1 MVNNFQRVVQDTY
14 SPPKK
19 TVDERQREV
28 IEELIRV
35 QNLPHYSEINVSSG
49 DDDEK
54 REVSDDTTSVEWE
67 ELVSRIGSNS
77 NEISTVEP
85 EEFDQIKNNGYDA
98 DCGTDRDNYYCGCEY
113 CSFDYVKVNK
123 RQQGEQAWEE
133 LLEDFSTEKV
143 AEHCKCYGGTI
154 HFSEISSPIQ
164 QVYFCQFLPI
174 LARHRNVFLSFN
186 GEDLDEDE
194 SYGWLTFRHM
204 AKLILAGR
212 ACDFHKGK
220 TLRPRY
226 CADFVVVTCCEGN
239 LTEIRVDMMD
249 DQDEAAI

>member
-1 MVNNFQRVVQDTY
+1 MVNNFQRVVRDTY

-19 TVDERQREV
+19 TVDERQREI
-28 IEELIRV
+28 IEQLIRV
-35 QNLPHYSEINVSSG
+35 QNLRPISANDAPSG

-54 REVSDDTTSVEWE
+54 REVSDDTASVEWE
-67 ELVSRIGSNS
+67 ELVSQIGSNS
-77 NEISTVEP
+77 DHISTVEFK
-85 EEFDQIKNNGYDA
+85 EFNQIKNNGYGA
-98 DCGTDRDNYYCGCEY
+98 DCGSNRDNYYCDCEY

-123 RQQGEQAWEE
+123 RQQEEKAWEE
-133 LLEDFSTEKV
+133 LLEGFSTKQL
-143 AEHCKCYGGTI
+143 AEHCNCYGGTI
-154 HFSEISSPIQ
+154 HLSEISSLSQ
-164 QVYFCQFLPI
+164 QIYFCQFLPI
-174 LARHRNVFLSFN
+174 LARHNNVFLSFN

-204 AKLILAGR
+204 AKLELAGR
-212 ACDFHKGK
+212 ACGFHKGK

-226 CADFVVVTCCEGN
+226 YADFVVVTCCEGN